1 VINVSGEIYK
11 RVNIDEYLKKELDKG
26 RINLIYVQKIKPIFA
41 RPGIPGEIIKTKTN
55 NGITESRNTVDV
67 DENGQPEWVITN
79 STMEQ
84 YAVPIK
90 KLYSNYYQ
98 DLSRKNMF
106 IPKGVPIIAA
116 QVFENLVFK
125 HNDMDM
131 FLKSEGYIM
140 INSYDD
146 IYAIQKE
153 VFNETYKVFE
163 IPSDFICEKTK

>member
-11 RVNIDEYLKKELDKG
+11 RVNIDEYIRRELDRG

-55 NGITESRNTVDV
+55 NGITESRNIVDV
-67 DENGQPEWVITN
+67 DEDGQPEWVITN

-84 YAVPIK
+84 YAIPIK
-90 KLYSNYYQ
+90 KLCSNYYQ
-98 DLSRKNMF
+98 DLDKQNMF
-106 IPKGVPIIAA
+106 IPKGIPIIAA

-125 HNDMDM
+125 HNDIDM
-131 FLKSEGYIM
+131 FLKSGGYIM

-146 IYAIQKE
+146 IYVIQKE
-153 VFNETYKVFE
+153 VFNETYKLFE